1 VVTFDAAF
9 CSQTSYRDDMNSGLL
24 RLLRP
29 RRHVSLGRV
38 VGVGAW
44 LSVALW
50 SVVVLGA
57 IGAYRDPTFLT
68 SLGSAG
74 GVSEVAS
81 LLFGVVPATVLP
93 LVVAG
98 VALVVIPL
106 RLIREVRREFGRGRR
121 GYTNHGGYGPDDTGA
136 VGGSLLGGGLLGGV
150 FDVGDAFDGDGGG
163 DDGGDE

>member
-1 VVTFDAAF
+1 
-9 CSQTSYRDDMNSGLL
+9 MNSGLL

-68 SLGSAG
+68 KLGNVG
-74 GVSEVAS
+74 GVSEAAS
-81 LLFGVVPATVLP
+81 LLFGAVPTTVLP
-93 LVVAG
+93 FVVAG

-106 RLIREVRREFGRGRR
+106 RLVREVRRAFGRGRR
-121 GYTNHGGYGPDDTGA
+121 GYTNHGGYGHDDPGA
-136 VGGSLLGGGLLGGV
+136 VGGSLLGGGLLGGA
-150 FDVGDAFDGDGGG
+150 FDVGDALGGDGGG